1 MKIKYLVFALLLIGF
16 GSLVYYRIS
25 KNKEVSASGGGPGG
39 GGRGPGGPGGKGGG
53 MAMRVNGIV
62 VEPREFTNTLALT
75 GSIEANEQVEIRGQ
89 VSGLVRSI
97 TFQEGSPV
105 KKGQVLVK
113 IDDTELRAQLSEA
126 LTRQSLAAENERRA
140 SLLLKKEAI
149 SREEYDVARAELKS
163 AQAQTQLVRAQLSK
177 TSVIAPF
184 SGRIGLRNISVGEY
198 LIPTTVVANLVST
211 DPVKITFAVP
221 EKYASQVKANSQ
233 LLFTVA
239 GSDTRY
245 KAVVYAVEPGIE
257 AATRTLQLRARAAN
271 PSGAL
276 RPGSFANIELPLAT
290 IADALLVPSQ
300 AIIPI
305 QNGKK
310 VFVSQDGKAKE
321 VLVETSTRTEQ
332 DVLVISGLQ
341 AGDTVL
347 TTGIMTLKE
356 GAPVKVNTGGPKQV
370 NSGITKN

>member
-184 SGRIGLRNISVGEY
+184 PGRIGLRNISVGEY

>member
-1 MKIKYLVFALLLIGF
+1 
-16 GSLVYYRIS
+16 
-25 KNKEVSASGGGPGG
+25 
-39 GGRGPGGPGGKGGG
+39 

-97 TFQEGSPV
+97 TFEEGSPV
-105 KKGQVLVK
+105 RKGQILVK

-140 SLLLKKEAI
+140 SLLLNKEAI